1 MKMKKF
7 VREGDYERPAIER
20 IDVPVEK
27 GFAQTGDGSG
37 IGGGLGED
45 DTVEM

>member
-1 MKMKKF
+1 MKMKKS
-7 VREGDYERPAIER
+7 VGGGYARPSVER

>member
-1 MKMKKF
+1 MKMRKF
-7 VREGDYERPAIER
+7 VRRDYERPAIER